1 MDTNR
6 QAGARTVVFVHGI
19 RSGPQVWD
27 PLVSLLEADPAFKG
41 VTLLRPEYSSPRK
54 RVDPRHQTPNLNTLA
69 DQLSTYVRN
78 RTTDDG
84 CVVLFAHSQG
94 GLIAQRMIQRLVTDG
109 SAAELDR
116 IARMVL
122 VACPNSG
129 SKFFL
134 DLRRIFMRNP
144 QEKSLR
150 PLDEDV
156 AETHRFVVKW
166 AAETGAARPFLI
178 RTYYGANDNI
188 VPRVSAGGLFGRP
201 DVLPGDHSSIVRPRS
216 RDDDRYVAFAGEL
229 RSACQPTSP
238 PDPELRVEVPEPRV
252 QAPKRNVSRV
262 VLLVVAQRPGERAR
276 RLLVKPASEDW
287 RLLPELPYM
296 LPSVP
301 VSASVDEI
309 RHDASVQLGLEPDA
323 LELELRGSPVWTSNM
338 NPSMGDR
345 SGDYVFQLAVV
356 TRVDGVVD
364 VLTHFADV
372 GDRPGTW
379 ATLNELTQ
387 HEATRTQNGDIYRC
401 IRELWGSNL
410 ERLTPVLSLP

>member
-1 MDTNR
+1 MDANR
-6 QAGARTVVFVHGI
+6 RAGARTVVFIHGF

-27 PLVSLLEADPAFKG
+27 PLVSLLEADPAFDG
-41 VTLLRPEYSSPRK
+41 VTLLRPEYSSPWR
-54 RVDPRHQTPNLNTLA
+54 RFDPRRQIPNLNALA
-69 DQLSTYVRN
+69 DQLSTYIRN
-78 RTTDDG
+78 RTAGDG

-94 GLIAQRMIQRLVTDG
+94 GLIVQRMVQRLVTDG
-109 SAAELDR
+109 SEAELDR

-122 VACPNSG
+122 VACPNFG

-134 DLRRIFMRNP
+134 NLRRIFMRNA

-166 AAETGAARPFLI
+166 AAEASAARPFLV
-178 RTYYGANDNI
+178 RTYAGASDNI

-201 DVLPGDHSSIVRPRS
+201 DVLHGDHSSVVRPSS

-229 RSACQPTSP
+229 RSACQPISP
-238 PDPELRVEVPEPRV
+238 PDPERRAEVPEPPV
-252 QAPKRNVSRV
+252 QVPKRNVSRV
-262 VLLVVAQRPGERAR
+262 VLIVVAQRSGERAR
-276 RLLVKPASEDW
+276 RLLVKPAFEDW
-287 RLLPELPYM
+287 RVGPELPFM

-323 LELELRGSPVWTSNM
+323 LELELRGNPVWTSNK
-338 NPSMGDR
+338 NPSVGER

-364 VLTHFADV
+364 AVAQFAQV

-379 ATLNELTQ
+379 ATLKELSD
-387 HEATRTQNGDIYRC
+387 HDATRTQNGDIFRC

-410 ERLTPVLSLP
+410 EHLPPVLSLP